1 MTSSVRSES
10 EKDPFRAVR
19 ALRQR
24 NFRLFWC
31 GQLISV
37 MGAWMQSIGQA
48 WLVLDLTHS
57 PLQLGVVGALQLL
70 PVLLFSLFTGVFV
83 DRWPKR
89 RLLLLTQSAALLQA
103 LALWYLVAS
112 ESIMLWQIY
121 VLAFLLGV
129 TFSLDKPARQAFA
142 VEVVG
147 REDLPNAV
155 ALNAA
160 LDNLARIVGPSLGGV
175 LIAVSGVATLFLLNA
190 ISYLAVILA
199 LALMRISELHAQP
212 NAPPVPSGGQ
222 SVSVWRSLREGLAYL
237 RRTPAL
243 LLPMTVVG
251 LGLLFGSNFNVI
263 LPLFATEVFAV
274 GAPGFGLLSGALGVG
289 ALLGAIWLAWTTRR
303 PTIRRILLDGA
314 LFGALLAGFALTRSF
329 PLALVMIAG
338 VGCAETLFVERF
350 AMLAQAIPPDHIR
363 GRVMSVSVLF
373 IDGTVPL
380 GYMLMGLL
388 SSRFGAPA
396 ALLVAAAL
404 TLVVVVAG
412 WLMRAPA
419 EQECDDTPGQ
429 SYASDSV

>member
-1 MTSSVRSES
+1 VARSTRSGS
-10 EKDPFRAVR
+10 EKDPFHAIRAM
-19 ALRQR
+19 RQR
-24 NFRLFWC
+24 NFRLFWS

-37 MGAWMQSIGQA
+37 MGTWMQSIGQA
-48 WLVLDLTHS
+48 WLILDLTHS
-57 PLQLGVVGALQLL
+57 PIQLGVVGALQLL
-70 PVLLFSLFTGVFV
+70 PVLLFSLFTGVFA

-112 ESIMLWQIY
+112 DSIMLWQIY

-129 TFSLDKPARQAFA
+129 TFSLDKPTRQAFS

-175 LIAVSGVATLFLLNA
+175 LIALNGVATLFLLNA
-190 ISYLAVILA
+190 VSYLVVIGA
-199 LALMRISELHAQP
+199 LALMRLSELHVQP
-212 NAPPVPSGGQ
+212 DDHLASAHEQ
-222 SVSVWRSLREGLAYL
+222 SVNIWQSMGEGLAYL
-237 RRTPAL
+237 RRTPTL
-243 LLPMTVVG
+243 LLAMTVVG

-263 LPLFATEVFAV
+263 LPLYATEVLDV
-274 GAPGFGLLSGALGVG
+274 GAPGFGVLSGALGVG
-289 ALLGAIWLAWTTRR
+289 ALLGALWLAWTSRR

-314 LFGALLAGFALTRSF
+314 IFGTLLAVFAVTRSF

-338 VGCAETLFVERF
+338 VGCAETLFVERY
-350 AMLAQAIPPDHIR
+350 AMLAQSVPPDRVR

-396 ALLVAAAL
+396 ALLVGAVL
-404 TLVVVVAG
+404 TLMVVGVG
-412 WLMRAPA
+412 WLMRVPA
-419 EQECDDTPGQ
+419 ERDRKE
-429 SYASDSV
+429 

>member
-1 MTSSVRSES
+1 VTSSVRSGS
-10 EKDPFRAVR
+10 EKDPFRAIR

-24 NFRLFWC
+24 NFRLFWS

-57 PLQLGVVGALQLL
+57 PVQLGVVGALQLL

-89 RLLLLTQSAALLQA
+89 RILLLTQSAALLQA

-112 ESIMLWQIY
+112 HSIMLWQIY
-121 VLAFLLGV
+121 VLAFLLGI
-129 TFSLDKPARQAFA
+129 TFSLDKPARQAFV
-142 VEVVG
+142 VELVG

-190 ISYLAVILA
+190 VSYLAVILA
-199 LALMRISELHAQP
+199 LALLRISELHVQSS
-212 NAPPVPSGGQ
+212 VHLVSSRGQ
-222 SVSVWRSLREGLAYL
+222 SVSVWHSLREGLAYL
-237 RRTPAL
+237 WRTPAL

-263 LPLFATEVFAV
+263 LPLFATEVLAV
-274 GAPGFGLLSGALGVG
+274 GAPGFGALSGALGVG
-289 ALLGAIWLAWTTRR
+289 ALLGA
-303 PTIRRILLDGA
+303 
-314 LFGALLAGFALTRSF
+314 LFGVLLAVFALTRSF
-329 PLALVMIAG
+329 PLALAVMAG
-338 VGCAETLFVERF
+338 VGCAETLFVERY
-350 AMLAQAIPPDHIR
+350 AMLAQVAPPDHVR

-380 GYMLMGLL
+380 GYVLMGWL
-388 SSRFGAPA
+388 SSRFSAPTA
-396 ALLVAAAL
+396 VLVGAAL
-404 TLVVVVAG
+404 TLVVVGAG

-419 EQECDDTPGQ
+419 EQDRGDRWGR
-429 SYASDSV
+429 SYASESV